1 MKAVVPNRTLANS
14 FEEIVHPIEQIIR
27 IAKQETRKSTKLR
40 DLLLPISR
48 SDRPQW
54 NEEEYFHNFLTCQ

>member
-27 IAKQETRKSTKLR
+27 IAKQETRESTKLR
-40 DLLLPISR
+40 DLLLPM
-48 SDRPQW
+48 
-54 NEEEYFHNFLTCQ
+54 LTIRQATVE